1 MLDLFISS
9 FILQETKIGRIEEK
23 QVHSQNNLF
32 RSEFVYCSFI
42 MINKLWKYAS
52 GSYKS
57 RSISLVWVCKEVG
70 RKPKCRVY
78 SGKCLPLLQFL
89 FFLVSIFHKHYSL
102 KPYCCL
108 QFLDCIIDVLCHVW
122 KWDKQ
127 TSSLLFF
134 FFFLPHP
141 KWWSMCFE
149 QFIPLNINLGLGKA
163 KGKKECVPTFCV

>member
-23 QVHSQNNLF
+23 QVHSHNNLC

-122 KWDKQ
+122 KWDRQ

-134 FFFLPHP
+134 FFFSPP
-141 KWWSMCFE
+141 KMMVNVFQAVHTIE
-149 QFIPLNINLGLGKA
+149 H
-163 KGKKECVPTFCV
+163 